1 MSTRTLIDFY
11 RETAIEDWT
20 CVNLAEHYHAWSGK
34 KDLKKV
40 LDSMKKDLQ
49 KRKLGLLV
57 SSDELFVRRL
67 AQAGTLEL
75 DCIDERI
82 KQVNQLATGNDATYN
97 DIRIIPGKHRR
108 DANDDEKMNIEGAT
122 TLAKK
127 DEHKDPPIKR
137 TKIDDFFPVHYGIPF
152 KDMKNDCHTDDGDVK
167 STPSGPSQDYYK
179 DPEYFDKL
187 VDDVDLTYIGGEE
200 EPTPPLPK
208 SRIPVEKSW
217 DSFMI
222 DEIDIAKCFSS
233 LRKSLPKTTHE
244 PTILGVLDLTGQHKP
259 TKKMLWK
266 KWNYLVD
273 DFRVDVG
280 WKMIG
285 LDQSEL
291 DFFDNMEDLE
301 VQQTLPILN
310 AHLTIL
316 KSSEQQLI
324 ASQERR
330 REGQDPNNERARA
343 GQKTDIII
351 DLPTG
356 PALEGFI
363 CEVSGGLPA
372 GCPKKIWTDKLK
384 LMVGMRDM
392 INRIMKTFPGLLS
405 TDYMKVVVFGCQ
417 VIGLQMNLYAMDVRT
432 PGIYRFGIVDKVSL
446 PASAKELPTY
456 EAVHV
461 MLRSLEHRL
470 SNLTDYCTDLK
481 VKHAKLRR
489 KHDYIYR
496 EDRLAFSN
504 NTPNSSPK
512 NKLPSIR
519 SYMQSE
525 ILEEDAPTFFEPLSE
540 TDSLKQRINELEAE
554 NNIIKA
560 ENSELKSRIVKLEDK
575 QSQNELI
582 KNLLFA
588 SCDKKR
594 Q

>member
-1 MSTRTLIDFY
+1 MSTTFTTENTLEGISIKDPNYFTAENDWSLLGFLLYRQQCSDFLPNKSEEHHRYSLNLREIMGCEETPVHLLRRAGRAISSIQTEKKSQLIDEFWKSATSMQRRKIEAVAE
-11 RETAIEDWT
+11 REALLEEHTTNAVYSVYSTSRNGRIVQEKLTRRLEDT
-20 CVNLAEHYHAWSGK
+20 DLGLQK
-34 KDLKKV
+34 KDNEPNF
-40 LDSMKKDLQ
+40 
-49 KRKLGLLV
+49 KRK
-57 SSDELFVRRL
+57 
-67 AQAGTLEL
+67 
-75 DCIDERI
+75 
-82 KQVNQLATGNDATYN
+82 K
-97 DIRIIPGKHRR
+97 
-108 DANDDEKMNIEGAT
+108 IE
-122 TLAKK
+122 
-127 DEHKDPPIKR
+127 
-137 TKIDDFFPVHYGIPF
+137 DFFPVRA
-152 KDMKNDCHTDDGDVK
+152 V
-167 STPSGPSQDYYK
+167 TPSTDMNNDYTDHAGEKSVPLSPPQDA
-179 DPEYFDKL
+179 E
-187 VDDVDLTYIGGEE
+187 GEE

-208 SRIPVEKSW
+208 SRIPVEKSC

-233 LRKSLPKTTHE
+233 LRKSLPKTNHE
-244 PTILGVLDLTGQHKP
+244 VHPQYWGILDLTGQHKP

-316 KSSEQQLI
+316 KSYLEYLKLPLNEGELMIRFVAPAFNMSLDPNQEKFRKHWSEQQLI

-417 VIGLQMNLYAMDVRT
+417 VIGLQMNLYAMDVRN

-456 EAVHV
+456 EAVHL

-470 SNLTDYCTDLK
+470 SDCTALK
-481 VKHAKLRR
+481 VKHSKLRR
-489 KHDYIYR
+489 KRNYVYQ
-496 EDRLAFSN
+496 EDSLAFSN

-512 NKLPSIR
+512 IKLPNIR
-519 SYMQSE
+519 S
-525 ILEEDAPTFFEPLSE
+525 
-540 TDSLKQRINELEAE
+540 
-554 NNIIKA
+554 
-560 ENSELKSRIVKLEDK
+560 
-575 QSQNELI
+575 
-582 KNLLFA
+582 
-588 SCDKKR
+588 
-594 Q
+594 

>member
-1 MSTRTLIDFY
+1 MSTTFTTENTLEGISIKDPNYFTAENDWSLLGFLLYRQQCSDFLPNKSEEHHRY
-11 RETAIEDWT
+11 SLNLREIMGCEETPVHLLRRAGRAISSIQTRKIEAVAEREALLEEHTTNAVYSVYSTSRNGRIVQEKLTRRLEDT
-20 CVNLAEHYHAWSGK
+20 DLGLQK
-34 KDLKKV
+34 KDNEPNF
-40 LDSMKKDLQ
+40 
-49 KRKLGLLV
+49 KRK
-57 SSDELFVRRL
+57 
-67 AQAGTLEL
+67 
-75 DCIDERI
+75 
-82 KQVNQLATGNDATYN
+82 K
-97 DIRIIPGKHRR
+97 
-108 DANDDEKMNIEGAT
+108 IE
-122 TLAKK
+122 
-127 DEHKDPPIKR
+127 
-137 TKIDDFFPVHYGIPF
+137 DFFPVRA
-152 KDMKNDCHTDDGDVK
+152 V
-167 STPSGPSQDYYK
+167 TPSTDMNNDYTDHAGEKSVPLSPPQDAEGDYVK

-187 VDDVDLTYIGGEE
+187 VDDVDLTYIG
-200 EPTPPLPK
+200 
-208 SRIPVEKSW
+208 
-217 DSFMI
+217 
-222 DEIDIAKCFSS
+222 AKCFSS
-233 LRKSLPKTTHE
+233 LRKSLPKTNHE
-244 PTILGVLDLTGQHKP
+244 VHPQYWGILDLTGQHKP

-316 KSSEQQLI
+316 KSYLEYLKLPLNEGELMIRFVAPAFNMSLDPNQEKFRKHWSEQLI

-330 REGQDPNNERARA
+330 REGQVPNNERARA

-372 GCPKKIWTDKLK
+372 GCLKKIWTDKLK

-456 EAVHV
+456 EAVHL

-470 SNLTDYCTDLK
+470 SDLTDYCTALK
-481 VKHAKLRR
+481 VKHSKLRR
-489 KHDYIYR
+489 KRNYVYQ
-496 EDRLAFSN
+496 EDSLAFSN

-512 NKLPSIR
+512 IKLPNIR
-519 SYMQSE
+519 S
-525 ILEEDAPTFFEPLSE
+525 
-540 TDSLKQRINELEAE
+540 
-554 NNIIKA
+554 
-560 ENSELKSRIVKLEDK
+560 
-575 QSQNELI
+575 
-582 KNLLFA
+582 
-588 SCDKKR
+588 
-594 Q
+594 

>member
-1 MSTRTLIDFY
+1 MDFY

-34 KDLKKV
+34 KDLKV
-40 LDSMKKDLQ
+40 VMDYMKKDLQ
-49 KRKLGLLV
+49 KVADYESEFEVMRKIKAREILDNWRRKLGLLV
-57 SSDELFVRRL
+57 SSDELL
-67 AQAGTLEL
+67 NWTTSINNLKQ
-75 DCIDERI
+75 DCARVNVGNLRV
-82 KQVNQLATGNDATYN
+82 KQVNQLATGNVATYN
-97 DIRIIPGKHRR
+97 DNRIIPGKHRR
-108 DANDDEKMNIEGAT
+108 DANDVEKMNIEEAT

-127 DEHKDPPIKR
+127 DEHKEPPIKR
-137 TKIDDFFPVHYGIPF
+137 TKIDDFFPVHDGIVS
-152 KDMKNDCHTDDGDVK
+152 KDMTNDCHTDDDVVK
-167 STPSGPSQDYYK
+167 SAPSS
-179 DPEYFDKL
+179 
-187 VDDVDLTYIGGEE
+187 EE
-200 EPTPPLPK
+200 ELAPPCPK
-208 SRIPVEKSW
+208 SGISIEKSW

-222 DEIDIAKCFSS
+222 DGVDVSKCFTS
-233 LRKSLPKTTHE
+233 LRQCLLKKSPEVH
-244 PTILGVLDLTGQHKP
+244 PPYWGVLDLTGQHKP
-259 TKKMLWK
+259 TKEMYLR
-266 KWNYLVD
+266 KWNYLIN

-291 DFFDNMEDLE
+291 CFFDNMEDLG
-301 VQQTLPILN
+301 VRQTLPILN

-316 KSSEQQLI
+316 KSYLEHLKLPLNEGELMIRFVAPVFNMSLDPNQEKFRKLWSEQQLI

-330 REGQDPNNERARA
+330 RESQDPNNERARA

-392 INRIMKTFPGLLS
+392 INRIIKTFPGLPS

-432 PGIYRFGIVDKVSL
+432 PGIYRFGIVDKASL

-470 SNLTDYCTDLK
+470 SNLTDYCTALK
-481 VKHAKLRR
+481 IKHAKLRR
-489 KHDYIYR
+489 KRDYMYQ
-496 EDRLAFSN
+496 EDSLAFSN

-512 NKLPSIR
+512 LPSIR
-519 SYMQSE
+519 
-525 ILEEDAPTFFEPLSE
+525 PH
-540 TDSLKQRINELEAE
+540 
-554 NNIIKA
+554 
-560 ENSELKSRIVKLEDK
+560 
-575 QSQNELI
+575 
-582 KNLLFA
+582 LFA
-588 SCDKKR
+588 SCTNP
-594 Q
+594 